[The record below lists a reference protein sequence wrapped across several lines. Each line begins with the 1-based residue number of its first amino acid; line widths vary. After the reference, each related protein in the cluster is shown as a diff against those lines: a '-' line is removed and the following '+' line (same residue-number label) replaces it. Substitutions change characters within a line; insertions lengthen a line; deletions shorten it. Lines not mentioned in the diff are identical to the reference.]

1 MNHLYLIE
9 SISCKPAINII
20 NHSRRIYTYYFKG
33 VYRRATMPKGIQITG
48 IKADGSFSYQV
59 VADTTAVDPTWEPP
73 PMLNI
78 GGGNSEWSEREAFA
92 QKEMA
97 RILSSDWQALNEH
110 DRDNKGQM
118 KKLMEAWVPQLE
130 VQERNLQQQ
139 LKQVATQQ
147 EMNAIRM
154 LIQKMQRSPDSVTD
168 AEENMLDILR
178 KNKATLTS
186 EEQAKRA
193 QYLNPLITQASA
205 PLLKQIESIQEKIKN
220 VKTQIEAIPPE
231 PPRDPLAKMRVEIIG
246 LHNDGKP
253 QYMLYNGKDTVP
265 PPLNLFDKAA
275 WEQRDQLAQ
284 QLIARS
290 PEAQQKIQELQ
301 SALKQRVEQGNKVST
316 PSVDRD
322 AKELQSLLLTAVRN
336 DKEEVILDIL
346 SDKRNGKAQPED
358 LKVLDLHYK
367 VKDGKATPDDKAAYE
382 QALDKRI
389 YAGEQK
395 VDVPRQQGPKQ
406 VQSVEKTAQ
415 YEQIQP
421 SEWAARQKLDK
432 IDINALY
439 LKERGQTGKGFFKA
453 LTMRSGSRSEQIEAL
468 QKACD
473 KFVQAS
479 QATLYT
485 PDAVDAARELFKTL
499 DKIKGSIEGEKKRLG
514 ASGMSQVCSELEK
527 SLSGIRKDLE
537 RPEIKAL
544 QSLTQSVQENV
555 SRNKSKNK

>member
-1 MNHLYLIE
+1 
-9 SISCKPAINII
+9 
-20 NHSRRIYTYYFKG
+20 
-33 VYRRATMPKGIQITG
+33 MPRGIQITG

-59 VADTTAVDPTWEPP
+59 VADTTAVEPMWEPP

-78 GGGNSEWSEREAFA
+78 GGDNSEWKEREAFA
-92 QKEMA
+92 QKEIA
-97 RILSSDWQALNEH
+97 RILSSDWQALNEY

-139 LKQVATQQ
+139 LNQVAAQQ
-147 EMNAIRM
+147 EMNAVKM
-154 LIQKMQRSPDSVTD
+154 LILKMQRSPDSVTD
-168 AEENMLDILR
+168 SDENMLDILR

-205 PLLKQIESIQEKIKN
+205 PLLKQIESIQEKITN

-246 LHNDGKP
+246 LHKDGKP
-253 QYMLYNGKDTVP
+253 QYMLYNGKDMMP
-265 PPLNLFDKAA
+265 PPSNLFDKAA

-301 SALKQRVEQGNKVST
+301 SVQKQNLEQGKAKVST

-358 LKVLDLHYK
+358 LKILDLHYK
-367 VKDGKATPDDKAAYE
+367 VKDGKATQDDKAAYE

-389 YAGEQK
+389 YADEQK
-395 VDVPRQQGPKQ
+395 VDAPKHGPKQ
-406 VQSVEKTAQ
+406 VQPVAKTAQ
-415 YEQIQP
+415 YEQIQ
-421 SEWAARQKLDK
+421 SAEWTARLQLAK

-439 LKERGQTGKGFFKA
+439 QKERGQTGKGFFKA
-453 LTMRSGSRSEQIEAL
+453 LTMRSGSRTDQIQAL

-479 QATLYT
+479 EATFYT
-485 PDAVDAARELFKTL
+485 PEAVDAARELFKTL
-499 DKIKGSIEGEKKRLG
+499 DKIKGSIEGETKRLG
-514 ASGMSQVCSELEK
+514 ASGMSKVCSDLEK

-544 QSLTQSVQENV
+544 QSPTQSAQENV
-555 SRNKSKNK
+555 SRNKNRNY